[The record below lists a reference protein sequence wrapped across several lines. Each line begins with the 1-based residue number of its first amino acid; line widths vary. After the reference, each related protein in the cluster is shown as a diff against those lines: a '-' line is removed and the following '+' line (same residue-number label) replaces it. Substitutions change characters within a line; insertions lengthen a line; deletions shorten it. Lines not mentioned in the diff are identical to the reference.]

1 MNKQSGFTLIEIIA
15 VIVILGILS
24 AVALP
29 KFVNLSGEARIA
41 KMQGAVGAMN
51 SAAVLIHSKFLA
63 AGSPTT
69 AGTLINYEGGS
80 LDAAADMTNGY
91 PKAAKIATV
100 AGLATTDFTAG
111 AVAAGAVPIGDINK
125 ASTCFVT
132 YTEAA
137 AGAAP
142 TITTTQLNTIANCQ

>member
-41 KMQGAVGAMN
+41 KMQGAVGAIN
-51 SAAVLIHSKFLA
+51 SAAVLIHSKYLAGGSTGSVAYEGGTLA
-63 AGSPTT
+63 AGD
-69 AGTLINYEGGS
+69 IV
-80 LDAAADMTNGY
+80 NGY
-91 PKAAKIATV
+91 PSAAKIATV
-100 AGLATTDFTAG
+100 AGLASTDFTAG
-111 AVAAGAVPIGDINK
+111 AVAAGAIAISDNNK
-125 ASTCFVT
+125 SDCLIT

-142 TITTTQLNTIANCQ
+142 TVTQTALTSANCQ

>member
-41 KMQGAVGAMN
+41 KMQGAVGAIN
-51 SAAVLIHSKFLA
+51 SAAVLVHSKFLA
-63 AGSPTT
+63 AGSPTA
-69 AGTLINYEGGS
+69 AGTLITYEGGS
-80 LDAAADMTNGY
+80 LDASADMTNGY

-100 AGLATTDFTAG
+100 AGLAATDFVPGAVTAG
-111 AVAAGAVPIGDINK
+111 AIPIKDNNK
-125 ASTCFVT
+125 AACLIT

-142 TITTTQLNTIANCQ
+142 TVDSTALTSANCQ